1 MPSLIAR
8 VVKAGARLTIRHQP
22 KSPESLVR
30 HLRLTMGNP
39 PGITLLPRGVSYA
52 PFHEGSLRGD
62 WLRVEKPRQAIL
74 YLHGGGYVCGKP
86 KTYHNLC
93 GRLAKGLDAD
103 VLMPAYRLA
112 PEHPFPAAVDDAL
125 EAYELLLS
133 QGWRGEQISVAG
145 DSAGGGL
152 ALALLLALRDRGRP
166 LPKCA
171 VVYSPYADL
180 TMASPSRR
188 HNDGKD
194 DMLSYRM
201 LEVGMSVYVQDEDY
215 ENPYA
220 SPVYGDY
227 TGLPPLFITVCEQ
240 EIFRDDAYRVAEA
253 ARAAGVQ
260 VSLLARHDLLHVWP
274 IFVPVLPEARE
285 DLEKVIRFI
294 GAH

>member
-8 VVKAGARLTIRHQP
+8 VVKAGSRLTIRHQP
-22 KSPESLVR
+22 KSADALVR
-30 HLRLTMGNP
+30 HLRRTMGNP
-39 PGITLLPRGVSYA
+39 PMVTLLPRGVTRA
-52 PFHEGSLRGD
+52 PFREGNLKGD
-62 WLRVEKPRQAIL
+62 WLRVAKPRQVLL
-74 YLHGGGYVCGKP
+74 YLHGGGYVCGTP

-93 GRLAKGLDAD
+93 GRLAKALEAD

-125 EAYELLLS
+125 EAYDFLLR
-133 QGWRGEQISVAG
+133 QGWRGDQISVAG

-152 ALALLLALRDRGRP
+152 TLALLLALRDRKRP

-171 VVYSPYADL
+171 VVYSPYADV
-180 TMASPSRR
+180 TMAQPSRR
-188 HNDGKD
+188 YNDGKD

-201 LEVGMSVYVQDEDY
+201 LEIGMDVYVQNGEH
-215 ENPYA
+215 EHPYA

-240 EIFRDDAYRVAEA
+240 EIFRDDAYRVADA
-253 ARAAGVQ
+253 ARAAGVP
-260 VSLLARHDLLHVWP
+260 VSLLARNDLLHVWP
-274 IFVPVLPEARE
+274 IFVPILPEARE
-285 DLEKVIRFI
+285 DLEKVVRFI

>member
-8 VVKAGARLTIRHQP
+8 VVKAGSRLTIRHQP
-22 KSPESLVR
+22 KSADALVR
-30 HLRLTMGNP
+30 HLRRTMGNP
-39 PGITLLPRGVSYA
+39 PMVTLLPRGVTQA
-52 PFHEGSLRGD
+52 PFREGNLKGD
-62 WLRVEKPRQAIL
+62 WLRVAKPRQVLL
-74 YLHGGGYVCGKP
+74 YLHGGGYVCGTP

-93 GRLAKGLDAD
+93 GRLAKALEAD
-103 VLMPAYRLA
+103 VLMPAYRVA

-125 EAYELLLS
+125 EAYDFLLG
-133 QGWRGEQISVAG
+133 QGWRGDQISVAG

-152 ALALLLALRDRGRP
+152 TLALLLALRDRKRP

-188 HNDGKD
+188 YNDGKD

-201 LEVGMSVYVQDEDY
+201 LEVGMDVYVQDGDH

-260 VSLLARHDLLHVWP
+260 VSLLARNDLLHVWP
-274 IFVPVLPEARE
+274 IFVPILPEARE
-285 DLEKVIRFI
+285 DLEKVVRFI

>member
-8 VVKAGARLTIRHQP
+8 AIKAGARLSIRHQP
-22 KSPESLVR
+22 TSPERLVR

-39 PGITLLPRGVSYA
+39 PAITLLPRGVTA
-52 PFHEGSLRGD
+52 TPFQEGDVQGD
-62 WLRVEKPRQAIL
+62 WLRVTKPTQAIL
-74 YLHGGGYVCGKP
+74 YFHGGGYVCGSP

-93 GRLAKGLDAD
+93 GRLAKALQAD

-125 EAYELLLS
+125 SAYDLLLR
-133 QGWRGEQISVAG
+133 QGWRGDQITVAG

-152 ALALLLALRDRGRP
+152 TLALLLALRDRQQP
-166 LPKCA
+166 MPKCA
-171 VVYSPYADL
+171 VVYSPYADV

-188 HNDGKD
+188 YNDGKD
-194 DMLSYRM
+194 DMLSFRM
-201 LEVGMSVYVQDEDY
+201 LEVGKDVYVQNGDY

-253 ARAAGVQ
+253 ARSAGVP
-260 VSLLARHDLLHVWP
+260 VSILARHDLLHVWP
-274 IFVPVLPEARE
+274 IFVPFLPEARE
-285 DLEKVIRFI
+285 DLEKVVRFI
-294 GAH
+294 STH